1 MGLSAQDEE
10 VNGSLVI
17 RPGWQE
23 AIVSFDD
30 ARRRRQSACC
40 APRTSYQM
48 KLQTLDIEMI
58 VAYSITVISLGLRVL
73 RRGAKVLD
81 STGMTNWKR
90 PRTQPRDKM
99 KTRYL
104 LWLSVTA
111 VCLNG
116 AVGKAHGELSR
127 IAVRGNQ
134 LVNAQGEVIVFR
146 GLATSDLASLHRR
159 GQLKT
164 EYFDAA
170 RSWKANV
177 VRFAVHPSAWRSSGA
192 GDYLRLL
199 DQGVRFATERNLYVI
214 IDWHSIGNLAR
225 EKFYRNHFGDQST
238 YQTTKQ
244 ETFAFWRAIA
254 RHYGTNTTVACFE
267 LFNEPTLDHGQL
279 GDCSWAEWKT
289 MMEELIAEIR
299 ANGGQAIP
307 LVAGFNWA
315 YDLRPVAKHP
325 INATNLAYVSHPYP
339 MKVSPPWE
347 KKWTRDWGFVA
358 EKYPSS

>member
-1 MGLSAQDEE
+1 L
-10 VNGSLVI
+10 
-17 RPGWQE
+17 
-23 AIVSFDD
+23 
-30 ARRRRQSACC
+30 
-40 APRTSYQM
+40 
-48 KLQTLDIEMI
+48 
-58 VAYSITVISLGLRVL
+58 
-73 RRGAKVLD
+73 
-81 STGMTNWKR
+81 
-90 PRTQPRDKM
+90 
-99 KTRYL
+99 
-104 LWLSVTA
+104 
-111 VCLNG
+111 
-116 AVGKAHGELSR
+116 KA
-127 IAVRGNQ
+127 
-134 LVNAQGEVIVFR
+134 
-146 GLATSDLASLHRR
+146 
-159 GQLKT
+159 

-199 DQGVRFATERNLYVI
+199 DQGVRFATERSLYVI

-244 ETFAFWRAIA
+244 ETFAFWRTMA

-358 EKYPSS
+358 EKYPVILTEMGFTPPGEPGSYDPITGDENYGAAITQYCANRGISYTAWCFDAQWTPPLLKDWNYTPSRHGEFFKSAMQKPISEKKAKP